1 MSLLYRAWRA
11 LGAEGLNGVVRRV
24 KARLGQPA
32 PKVSY
37 AQWWSKVHLIRLGEA
52 NGLTPISPTF
62 LSVVMPVFNPQLN
75 WLEEAIQ
82 SLQQQTHP
90 NWELCLVD
98 DASTNPA
105 VLKAIESWQTT
116 EPRIKLHKRTDN
128 GHIAIASND
137 GLRMASHPWVVFMD
151 QDDLLEP
158 HALQRL
164 AQAID
169 ADANLGLL
177 YTDEDQVCAAGRPI
191 KPFFK
196 PDWSPHLALSQA
208 YLGHLV
214 CVNRTLCPIEFDPQL
229 SGSQDHDFWLR
240 CAQGLKAR
248 QIRHIPE
255 VLYHWRTHAN
265 STAADASV
273 KPYAKTAGL
282 QAVQNAVV
290 QRYPGLGVRA
300 VEGAYPLTYELDF
313 QVRPGSKVSI
323 IIPTK
328 DKADLLEA
336 CVNSIY
342 RHTQGIDFEIL
353 VLDNRSVEASTFA
366 LFERLQQEHAN
377 LRLIKA
383 DFDFNWSKLNNV
395 AAQAAT
401 GTSFVFLNNDTEVI
415 TSNWL
420 VQLNGY
426 AELPDV
432 GVVGALL
439 LFPDGTIQH
448 SGVVVGMGGWADH
461 VFHAQAPDHFN
472 GANPYVSPVLTRN
485 ALAVTGACMAVTR
498 AKFEA
503 LGGFDE
509 RFIICGSDVELCL
522 KAHRQGLYNVM
533 CAQARLVHHESKT
546 RGREVP
552 AVDFEMS
559 ALAYEPYRTQSVD
572 PFFNPNLSLSE
583 RKPSLKPF

>member
-1 MSLLYRAWRA
+1 MSLLHRAWRV

-24 KARLGQPA
+24 KARLGQQA
-32 PKVSY
+32 SQVSY
-37 AQWWSKVHLIRLGEA
+37 AQWWSKRQLPRWGDGQDVPP
-52 NGLTPISPTF
+52 TSPTCV
-62 LSVVMPVFNPQLN
+62 SVVMPVFNPQLN

-116 EPRIKLHKRTDN
+116 EPRIKLHKRTAN

-164 AQAID
+164 VQAID

-177 YTDEDQVCAAGRPI
+177 YTDEDQVCADGLPI

-214 CVNRTLCPIEFDPQL
+214 CVNRHLCPIEFDPQL

-240 CAQGLKAR
+240 CAQGLKAH

-313 QVRPGSKVSI
+313 PARPGSKVSI

-342 RHTQGIDFEIL
+342 RHTQGMDFEVL

-377 LRLIKA
+377 FRLIKA

-395 AAQAAT
+395 AVQAAT